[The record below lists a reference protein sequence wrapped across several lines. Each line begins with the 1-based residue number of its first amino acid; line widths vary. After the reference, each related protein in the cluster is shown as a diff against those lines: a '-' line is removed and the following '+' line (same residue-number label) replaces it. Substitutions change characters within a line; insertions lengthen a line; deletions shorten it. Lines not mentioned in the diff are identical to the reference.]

1 MDRNDIWHYQRTD
14 LAQKYV
20 EILNIGLSNALALFA
35 PRRMGKTEFLR
46 KDLTPAAEAAG
57 YWVIY
62 VSLWEVK
69 GDPGQAL
76 IKEIQAREQSF
87 FRTVVQKVR
96 TGPKLKV
103 GAGFMG
109 AEGSLTVGGEEDK
122 KISSQDLIELGEV
135 MRHLAEGK
143 RPVLLLIDEVQTL
156 ADEARYGALVA
167 ALRSAL
173 DKYKDQIK
181 VIFTGS
187 SQEGLRQMFNKEKA
201 PLYQFSQ
208 QLLFPLMD
216 RPFVKHLLGTYGKI
230 TGNKLDENR
239 AWQAFEELDRVPL
252 YFRSLLEKMVL
263 TGSQDFDLSL
273 QEIRE
278 NIENAGNYPEKWKSF
293 SPMDKAVL
301 LQIVESGKVYG
312 KEHRGNMD
320 HTLGISTGTTKI
332 SNVQQ
337 SIRRL
342 MGQGVVASSGGSG
355 SYRIEDPTFLAWI
368 RKNKKA

>member
-1 MDRNDIWHYQRTD
+1 MDRNDIWHYPRTD

-20 EILNIGLSNALALFA
+20 ETLNIGLSNALALFA

-69 GDPGQAL
+69 GDPGRAL
-76 IKEIQAREQSF
+76 IKEIQAKEQSLL
-87 FRTVVQKVR
+87 RKAVQKVR
-96 TGPKLKV
+96 TGPKLKF

-156 ADEARYGALVA
+156 AEEARYGALVA

-173 DKYKDQIK
+173 DKYKDRIK
-181 VIFTGS
+181 AIFTGS
-187 SQEGLRQMFNKEKA
+187 SQDGLRQMFNREKA

-208 QLLFPLMD
+208 QLSFPLMD
-216 RPFVKHLLGTYGKI
+216 RPFVTHLLGTYKKI
-230 TGNKLDENR
+230 TRNKLDENR
-239 AWQAFEELDRVPL
+239 AWQAFEELERVPL

-263 TGSQDFDLSL
+263 TGSQDFDIAL
-273 QEIRE
+273 QEVRE
-278 NIENAGNYPEKWKSF
+278 NIEKAANYPEKWEGF

-301 LQIVESGKVYG
+301 LQIIDSGKVYG
-312 KEHRGNMD
+312 KEHRANMD
-320 HTLGISTGTTKI
+320 HYLGIPIGTTKVSI
-332 SNVQQ
+332 VQQ

-342 MGQGVVASSGGSG
+342 MGQGVITNSGESG
-355 SYRIEDPTFLAWI
+355 SYSIEDPTFLAWVC
-368 RKNKKA
+368 KSEKV